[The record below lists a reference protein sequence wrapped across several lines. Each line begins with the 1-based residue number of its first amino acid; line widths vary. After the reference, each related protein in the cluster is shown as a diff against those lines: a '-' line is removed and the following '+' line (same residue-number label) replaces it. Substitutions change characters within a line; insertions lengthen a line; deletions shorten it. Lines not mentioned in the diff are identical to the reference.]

1 MNNYK
6 SEWVAEDRA
15 RVERMDELFRLDGR
29 DDPSH
34 PHAHTYTGLYQEILI
49 YEKWR
54 RQYGY

>member
-6 SEWVAEDRA
+6 PEWVAEDRA